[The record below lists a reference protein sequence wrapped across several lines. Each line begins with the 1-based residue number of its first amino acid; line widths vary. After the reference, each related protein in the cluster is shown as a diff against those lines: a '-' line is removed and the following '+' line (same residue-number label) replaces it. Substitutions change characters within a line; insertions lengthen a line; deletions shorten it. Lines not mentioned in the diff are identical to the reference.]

1 MDTDYTNQS
10 LVSSYIFD
18 IANLC
23 ILYLFIFLI
32 YKIKK
37 FDNRLLFLLIIS
49 SLTPFLFNTS
59 IISPTNFPD
68 QGSYVSSSMN
78 FRRSFFDPSYW
89 YLKLESFTED
99 GLYENGK
106 FNFRVFW
113 ANIRISSNAFLY
125 SVMPFNIQTIKSI
138 AFINKFLFYLT
149 IFFLLKKKAINNL
162 IAIFLI
168 ISPTIIIHTSTSLRD
183 IIVLLI
189 LILGS
194 FYTFKEKSFRMQ
206 ILVCVLLALFRGQ
219 YLIVFLI
226 FMFFEYFFYDYSNKK
241 KLGFGIFILSSV
253 FLLLLFFI
261 EPVLEQINFLRA
273 GFFAEENTYGNLA
286 WQDAYQ
292 DIDLSVETLKTILI
306 QNIRYVFTPL
316 SISNIFLMILTIEN
330 FIILFV
336 LGYFLYEL
344 QIKRKRIFDILILY
358 FISSNFFSILV
369 FNIGSLYRYRFPLMF
384 FYILTSYWMI
394 KNKQITPK
402 VLK

>member
-1 MDTDYTNQS
+1 
-10 LVSSYIFD
+10 
-18 IANLC
+18 
-23 ILYLFIFLI
+23 
-32 YKIKK
+32 
-37 FDNRLLFLLIIS
+37 
-49 SLTPFLFNTS
+49 
-59 IISPTNFPD
+59 
-68 QGSYVSSSMN
+68 
-78 FRRSFFDPSYW
+78 
-89 YLKLESFTED
+89 
-99 GLYENGK
+99 
-106 FNFRVFW
+106 
-113 ANIRISSNAFLY
+113 
-125 SVMPFNIQTIKSI
+125 
-138 AFINKFLFYLT
+138 
-149 IFFLLKKKAINNL
+149 
-162 IAIFLI
+162 
-168 ISPTIIIHTSTSLRD
+168 
-183 IIVLLI
+183 
-189 LILGS
+189 
-194 FYTFKEKSFRMQ
+194 
-206 ILVCVLLALFRGQ
+206 
-219 YLIVFLI
+219 
-226 FMFFEYFFYDYSNKK
+226 MFFEYFFYDYSNKK

-394 KNKQITPK
+394 KNKKITPK
-402 VLK
+402 D